1 MGFDKTVLVMD
12 DDISTVK
19 GIERLAKPHAINV
32 LPFTNHVELQ
42 HWADRHAEW
51 LNSDTTQLCLVL
63 DVKYVS
69 DVLTNV
75 TWEGFA
81 TCPVICI
88 SRDAAALNKHQNRV
102 SGLFSYLEKPF
113 TLQFMLTTLD
123 AALLEHSRQKAASRV
138 EESLRHNFS
147 RLTKRELE
155 VCELVVQGLPN
166 KNISEMLGITLKTVK
181 AHRAK
186 VMSKTCAGSLAELI
200 RTYDVIRGLDT
211 VNATSH
217 VTRPTPVKH

>member
-1 MGFDKTVLVMD
+1 MSFDKTVLVMD
-12 DDISTVK
+12 DDLSTVK
-19 GIERLAKPHAINV
+19 GIERLANPHGINV
-32 LPFTNHVELQ
+32 LSFSNRVELQ

-51 LNSDTTQLCLVL
+51 LTSESTQLCLVL

-69 DVLTNV
+69 DVLADLA
-75 TWEGFA
+75 WEGFA
-81 TCPVICI
+81 KCPIVCV
-88 SRDAAALNKHQNRV
+88 SRDAAALNKHQNLV
-102 SGLFSYLEKPF
+102 AGLFSYLEKPF
-113 TLQFMLTTLD
+113 TLQSMLSTLE
-123 AALLEHSRQKAASRV
+123 AALLEHSRQKVASRV
-138 EESLRHNFS
+138 EDALRHNFS

-166 KNISEMLGITLKTVK
+166 KNISEMLSITIKTVK

-200 RTYDVIRGLDT
+200 RTYDLIRGLNA

-217 VTRPTPVKH
+217 ATLPAAVKH

>member
-1 MGFDKTVLVMD
+1 MSFDKAVLVMD
-12 DDISTVK
+12 DDLSTVK

-32 LPFTNHVELQ
+32 LPFANRSELQ
-42 HWADRHAEW
+42 QWANRQAEW
-51 LNSDTTQLCLVL
+51 LYSETTQLCLVL

-69 DVLTNV
+69 DVLANV

-81 TCPVICI
+81 TCPVICV
-88 SRDAAALNKHQNRV
+88 SRDAVALNKHQNLVTR
-102 SGLFSYLEKPF
+102 LFSYLEKPF
-113 TLQFMLTTLD
+113 TLKFMLSTLES
-123 AALLEHSRQKAASRV
+123 ALLEHSRQRAVSRK
-138 EESLRHNFS
+138 ETSLRHNFS

-166 KNISEMLGITLKTVK
+166 KNISELLGITLKTVK

-200 RTYDVIRGLDT
+200 RTYDVIRSLGGVNPSSPITLT
-211 VNATSH
+211 V
-217 VTRPTPVKH
+217 PVKH

>member
-12 DDISTVK
+12 DDLSTFK

-32 LPFTNHVELQ
+32 LPFANRVELQ
-42 HWADRHAEW
+42 QWADHHADW
-51 LNSDTTQLCLVL
+51 LNSETTQLCLVL

-69 DVLTNV
+69 DVLANV
-75 TWEGFA
+75 MWAGF
-81 TCPVICI
+81 TKCPVICV
-88 SRDAAALNKHQNRV
+88 SRDAAALNKHQNLV
-102 SGLFSYLEKPF
+102 TGLFSYLEKPF
-113 TLQFMLTTLD
+113 TLQFMLTTLN
-123 AALLEHSRQKAASRV
+123 AALLEHSRQKAAARV

-155 VCELVVQGLPN
+155 VCKLVVQGLPN